1 MTNHL
6 ENNSKSDVNLSDKTV
21 HQLEKVQKL
30 IEEFPRTN
38 SEEHDILALL
48 ENIRA
53 QYKKAC
59 ALLKISSNNPYTAD
73 ISF

>member
-6 ENNSKSDVNLSDKTV
+6 ENNSKSDVSLSDKTV
-21 HQLEKVQKL
+21 HQLGKVQKL
-30 IEEFPRTN
+30 IKEFPRTN
-38 SEEHDILALL
+38 SEEHDILSLL